1 MKRMEKK
8 KKKKEK
14 VGKIIKNLD
23 RRQRF
28 EGWKEKEIISK
39 LSERDSK
46 RALDTKT
53 VARVIQD

>member
-1 MKRMEKK
+1 MEKK
-8 KKKKEK
+8 KRKKEK

>member
-8 KKKKEK
+8 KRKKK

>member
-1 MKRMEKK
+1 MKRMEK